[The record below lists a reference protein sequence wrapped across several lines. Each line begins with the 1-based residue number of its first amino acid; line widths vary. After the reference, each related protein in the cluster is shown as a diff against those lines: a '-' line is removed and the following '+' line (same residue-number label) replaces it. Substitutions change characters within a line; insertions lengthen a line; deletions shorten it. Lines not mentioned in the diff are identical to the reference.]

1 MSVAGVLGRGLPSVL
16 IRPEVAMIEC
26 KTVVSCE
33 HSQSHRSG
41 LFIYSPCI
49 DIRNVFGVEVGCGNF
64 YNSPVFI
71 AVWVISCIV
80 NGKIPAV
87 ITLTGTI
94 DFILNDSAV
103 AILTDKVNKRFVF
116 GNTDQFVIDAV
127 LYENQV
133 RSGSVGR
140 DCIDSRL
147 YRRVVACTIG
157 CYHSVECFCMGAR
170 TFHRFELQS
179 NTGEWITA
187 HIGNGTLGNNDFIGC
202 PIRKSRVGEADGFT
216 SEYGNKCFPVEG
228 DFSASGLYFLVESEH
243 DISIGRGFIRI
254 LHRRGRYQ
262 HGGCEVGY
270 MYFIGIYEY
279 IG

>member
-1 MSVAGVLGRGLPSVL
+1 
-16 IRPEVAMIEC
+16 MIEC

-33 HSQSHRSG
+33 HSQSHRSI
-41 LFIYSPCI
+41 LFFYAPCI

-94 DFILNDSAV
+94 DFILNDSTV

-157 CYHSVECFCMGAR
+157 CYHSVEC
-170 TFHRFELQS
+170 
-179 NTGEWITA
+179 
-187 HIGNGTLGNNDFIGC
+187 
-202 PIRKSRVGEADGFT
+202 
-216 SEYGNKCFPVEG
+216 
-228 DFSASGLYFLVESEH
+228 
-243 DISIGRGFIRI
+243 
-254 LHRRGRYQ
+254 
-262 HGGCEVGY
+262 HGGEDVPS
-270 MYFIGIYEY
+270 F
-279 IG
+279 